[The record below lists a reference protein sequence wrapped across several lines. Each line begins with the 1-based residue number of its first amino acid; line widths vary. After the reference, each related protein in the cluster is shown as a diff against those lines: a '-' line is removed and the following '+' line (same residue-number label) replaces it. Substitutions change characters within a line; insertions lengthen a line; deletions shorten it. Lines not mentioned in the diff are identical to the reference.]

1 MAQRDYAARSG
12 SKKKKSTK
20 KSLLLAIATG
30 VIVAFVLGLYL
41 LKEKAPEPVKQNT
54 PSVVSE
60 EKDKHKSQLPSK
72 LEETFSYIKEL
83 ENRSITNSQPVQ
95 LSETQKAE
103 LKRLQEEEQARQ
115 AALEKLKQTETAKSE
130 QTESTNITM
139 APNAGAQVVDAELT
153 DVGATEPAVNDEAK
167 LKAEQERTVAEQKKL
182 ADQRK
187 KEEERKLAEQKKE
200 ESKKANTAKST
211 GKFGLQCGAFNDRA
225 KAESLQARLAMS
237 GLNARITESGKWN
250 RVLVG
255 PIGDRPAAVSAQQ
268 QASAVAGCV
277 VIGM

>member
-167 LKAEQERTVAEQKKL
+167 LKVEQERIVAEQKKL
-182 ADQRK
+182 ADQ
-187 KEEERKLAEQKKE
+187 RKLAEQKKE
-200 ESKKANTAKST
+200 ESKKANAAKSA

-225 KAESLQARLAMS
+225 KAESLQARLAMA

-250 RVLVG
+250 RVLIG

-268 QASAVAGCV
+268 QASAIAGCV

>member
-1 MAQRDYAARSG
+1 MAQRDYAVHNG
-12 SKKKKSTK
+12 SKKKKSGRN
-20 KSLLLAIATG
+20 KSLLLAIAAG
-30 VIVAFVLGLYL
+30 VVVAFVIGLYL
-41 LKEKAPEPVKQNT
+41 LKEKAPESVTQN
-54 PSVVSE
+54 PSPVVSE
-60 EKDKHKSQLPSK
+60 EKDKHKSQLPSR

-83 ENRSITNSQPVQ
+83 ESRSITNNQQAQ
-95 LSETQKAE
+95 LSESQKAE

-115 AALEKLKQTETAKSE
+115 AALDKLKQAEDAKVVPAEQANTAKVVEATDATSAVSD
-130 QTESTNITM
+130 ES
-139 APNAGAQVVDAELT
+139 
-153 DVGATEPAVNDEAK
+153 K
-167 LKAEQERTVAEQKKL
+167 LKAEQERRIMEQKK
-182 ADQRK
+182 
-187 KEEERKLAEQKKE
+187 AEQAKIANAKKE

>member
-1 MAQRDYAARSG
+1 MAQRDYAVHNG
-12 SKKKKSTK
+12 SKKKKSGRN
-20 KSLLLAIATG
+20 KSLLLAIAAG
-30 VIVAFVLGLYL
+30 VVVAFVIGLYL
-41 LKEKAPEPVKQNT
+41 LKEKAPESVTQN
-54 PSVVSE
+54 PSPVVSE
-60 EKDKHKSQLPSK
+60 EKDKHKSQLPSR

-83 ENRSITNSQPVQ
+83 ESRSITNNQQAQ
-95 LSETQKAE
+95 LSESQKAE

-115 AALEKLKQTETAKSE
+115 AALDKLKQAEDAKVVPAEPAEQANTAKVVEATDATSAVSD
-130 QTESTNITM
+130 ES
-139 APNAGAQVVDAELT
+139 
-153 DVGATEPAVNDEAK
+153 K
-167 LKAEQERTVAEQKKL
+167 LKAEQERRIMEQKK
-182 ADQRK
+182 
-187 KEEERKLAEQKKE
+187 AEQAKIANAKKE
-200 ESKKANTAKST
+200 ESKKANIAKST

>member
-12 SKKKKSTK
+12 SKKKKSAN
-20 KSLLLAIATG
+20 KSRLLAIAIG
-30 VIVAFVLGLYL
+30 VVVAFVLALYL

-60 EKDKHKSQLPSK
+60 AKDKHKSQLPSK

-83 ENRSITNSQPVQ
+83 ESRSITNSQPAQ
-95 LSETQKAE
+95 LSEAQKAE

-115 AALEKLKQTETAKSE
+115 AALEKLKQTE
-130 QTESTNITM
+130 STNMTM
-139 APNAGAQVVDAELT
+139 TPNAGVQVVDAKLT
-153 DVGATEPAVNDEAK
+153 DSAAESAVSDEAK
-167 LKAEQERTVAEQKKL
+167 LTAEQERKVAEQKKL

-187 KEEERKLAEQKKE
+187 KEEERKLAEQKKA
-200 ESKKANTAKST
+200 ESKKVDSAKSA

-225 KAESLQARLAMS
+225 KAESLQARLAMA

-250 RVLVG
+250 RVLIG
-255 PIGDRPAAVSAQQ
+255 PIGDRPAAASAQQ
-268 QASAVAGCV
+268 QASAIAGCV
-277 VIGM
+277 IIGM

>member
-115 AALEKLKQTETAKSE
+115 AALEKLKQTE
-130 QTESTNITM
+130 STNITM

-200 ESKKANTAKST
+200 ESKKANAAKSA

-225 KAESLQARLAMS
+225 KAESLQARLAMA

-250 RVLVG
+250 RVLIG

-268 QASAVAGCV
+268 QASAIAGCV